1 MTQIEAQDST
11 VELKLPILQNM
22 ELVATQ
28 TAEVVAK
35 HMQLG
40 DEKSGEI
47 SMALIEACI
56 NAFEHS
62 QTNSEVFIHFLISEN
77 KLTIKVTDKG
87 TGFDTGSV
95 DIPNIESKLNTGE
108 RKRGWGV
115 MLIKELMDS
124 VSFESD
130 HTGTTVTMVKNRENN
145 EQYC

>member
-1 MTQIEAQDST
+1 MTQIEAQDTT

-62 QTNSEVFIHFLISEN
+62 QTNSEVYIHFLISEN

-145 EQYC
+145 GQYC